1 MALSDSGVS
10 AWPLVDE
17 RIGFETLLETSD
29 VVGFHAPYGNETHHL
44 IDTAA
49 VARMKQGAILIN
61 PARGSVI
68 DEVAVAEGVKS
79 GHLFGAAIDVFAT
92 EPVTIESTTHFLD
105 TPNLILSPHVA
116 GVTEEMNRRTGI
128 VTAERVKGAIL
139 SSD

>member
-1 MALSDSGVS
+1 
-10 AWPLVDE
+10 
-17 RIGFETLLETSD
+17 
-29 VVGFHAPYGNETHHL
+29 
-44 IDTAA
+44 
-49 VARMKQGAILIN
+49 MKQGAILIN

>member
-1 MALSDSGVS
+1 MA
-10 AWPLVDE
+10 
-17 RIGFETLLETSD
+17 TLIE
-29 VVGFHAPYGNETHHL
+29 ARGNEDEVL
-44 IDTAA
+44 VSGAA
-49 VARMKQGAILIN
+49 VSRAVVATT
-61 PARGSVI
+61 I

-92 EPVTIESTTHFLD
+92 EPVTVESAAHFLD

-116 GVTEEMNRRTGI
+116 GVTEETNRRIGI